1 MAAYGATLPFT
12 LTSGIDRRCPILAV
26 RNTRRERLSWVGF
39 WTSAGTHSGD
49 KVCFAPIPVIGL
61 PQMSAPPIARER
73 LAERISIKSQGYRKK
88 KES

>member
-1 MAAYGATLPFT
+1 
-12 LTSGIDRRCPILAV
+12 
-26 RNTRRERLSWVGF
+26 VGF

-49 KVCFAPIPVIGL
+49 QVCFAPIPVIGL